1 MLNKNGK
8 TGHSCLLPDLRGH
21 AFSLSLLTIML
32 GGGVV
37 IYGLYYA
44 EVWSLYAHFQ
54 QPPPFFFGCAV
65 ACGGSMGPGSV
76 EPVRKFL
83 TYNNHH

>member
-54 QPPPFFFGCAV
+54 QPPPFFLVVLWHVGGAWDQAV
-65 ACGGSMGPGSV
+65 WNQFANS
-76 EPVRKFL
+76 
-83 TYNNHH
+83 